1 MDLQARR
8 LNLARRFSRRK
19 GNMRQKQLRHALDL
33 LIHLVWRD
41 FSLRYKQ
48 SVLGVFWSLLVPLGQ
63 LVVLVFLFQAVV
75 PLNIEAY
82 PAFVF
87 SALLPW
93 TWFSNSLSS
102 ACGLFIGNRDL
113 VRHPNFVPARLM
125 VVNTLSNLITY
136 VAALPVL
143 LVVLLIYGRP
153 MTPALLALPL
163 LMLIQGILTIGLSLI
178 IATLNVFYRD
188 VQHIVIVALMLLFYL
203 TPVFYRTQAVAE
215 RYHLVYQINPIAV
228 LVQGYRSVLFYGVLP
243 SWGSIV
249 FAAVVSG
256 AVYILGA
263 WVYSRQQHDII
274 DAI

>member
-8 LNLARRFSRRK
+8 LSLARRFSRRK
-19 GNMRQKQLRHALDL
+19 GSIGQKQLRHALDL

-87 SALLPW
+87 IALLPW

-125 VVNTLSNLITY
+125 VVNTLSNLIIFL
-136 VAALPVL
+136 VALPVL

-153 MTPALLALPL
+153 MTAAL
-163 LMLIQGILTIGLSLI
+163 
-178 IATLNVFYRD
+178 
-188 VQHIVIVALMLLFYL
+188 
-203 TPVFYRTQAVAE
+203 
-215 RYHLVYQINPIAV
+215 
-228 LVQGYRSVLFYGVLP
+228 
-243 SWGSIV
+243 
-249 FAAVVSG
+249 FA
-256 AVYILGA
+256 
-263 WVYSRQQHDII
+263 
-274 DAI
+274 